1 MPGYENRSLIALL
14 ACLALAA
21 GCGADA
27 DEPAVDFTVF
37 SQAMRAISVRTCRKA
52 HLCRDS
58 YPYDLVHPF
67 AAAFGDT
74 PQECEDEHT
83 ISDER
88 LALLETSLAAG
99 RIRYDPALAADCHAA
114 LWAAECRS
122 FWQEAGGAAC
132 ADMVRG
138 TLEPG
143 AACRDNWECLSESC
157 SRAEGKCQIE

>member
-1 MPGYENRSLIALL
+1 ML
-14 ACLALAA
+14 AGLALAA
-21 GCGADA
+21 GCGAGRN
-27 DEPAVDFTVF
+27 EPAVDFAQF

-74 PQECEDEHT
+74 PQECQDEHT

-88 LALLETSLAAG
+88 LALLEASLAER
-99 RIRYDPALAADCHAA
+99 RIRYDPDLAADCHAA

-122 FWQEAGGAAC
+122 FWQEAGGEAC
-132 ADMVRG
+132 ADMVQG

-143 AACRDNWECLSESC
+143 ADCRDDWECLSERC
-157 SRAEGKCQIE
+157 SGAEGKCRVE